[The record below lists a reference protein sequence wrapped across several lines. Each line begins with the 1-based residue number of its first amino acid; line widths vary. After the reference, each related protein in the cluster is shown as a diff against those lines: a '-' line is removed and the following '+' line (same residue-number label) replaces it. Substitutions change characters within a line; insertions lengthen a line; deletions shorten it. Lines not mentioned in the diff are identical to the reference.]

1 MSSSG
6 HHFCATFVQTPVAK
20 IFSTPDEYNLLHI
33 RALLSRLRSAVRA
46 KGLYELDVF
55 RMIDQHH
62 HNYLTPEELYGG
74 LVWLNINLVPAQVKE
89 LVSYLDK
96 DSDGRIGYEEF
107 KKVRKCPAHLV
118 SASVVG

>member
-1 MSSSG
+1 M
-6 HHFCATFVQTPVAK
+6 
-20 IFSTPDEYNLLHI
+20 
-33 RALLSRLRSAVRA
+33 RA